1 MIGQAL
7 FRGGAYQKESDR
19 PTVHGVQQ
27 RMAPEMKMT
36 KLCAVLFLF
45 GLQATAAII
54 KTGDVLDIVV
64 REYPQFSGRYSVR
77 ENGTIDYP
85 LLADETVVNISTSE
99 LMNHLTFRLAR
110 HVDNPLV
117 LVTIVEKPEISVT
130 VLGEVVTP
138 GPVTAYSGVT
148 LQEALALAGGPTA
161 RADLSNV
168 KILAEDMPDANAVR
182 YDLNGFMQDGNM
194 DEMPRLEEGDMV
206 VLLSRE
212 RTDKVKVI
220 GGVRN
225 PGFFELEGNLNLFEI
240 IYMAGGPA
248 EKADLSRVRRFF
260 RHEGKSVEETIDV
273 QAYIDKGRMDEIPL
287 VEEGDVIIVYT
298 KWFDWKTLMTILNN
312 TLLFIV
318 TLQAFANIFDK

>member
-1 MIGQAL
+1 MRMI
-7 FRGGAYQKESDR
+7 
-19 PTVHGVQQ
+19 
-27 RMAPEMKMT
+27 
-36 KLCAVLFLF
+36 KLCAVVLVL
-45 GLQATAAII
+45 GLQATAGII
-54 KTGDVLDIVV
+54 KIGDVLDIEV
-64 REYPQFSGRYSVR
+64 RNHPEFSGRYTVR

-85 LLADETVVNISTSE
+85 LLADEPVVNISTSE

-117 LVTIVEKPEISVT
+117 LVSVVEKPEISVT
-130 VLGEVVTP
+130 VLGEVAEP

-148 LQEALALAGGPTA
+148 LQEVLALAGGPTQ
-161 RADLSNV
+161 RADLSDI
-168 KILAEDMPDANAVR
+168 KILAKDMPDANARR
-182 YDLNGFMQDGNM
+182 YDLNSFMEEGNM
-194 DEMPRLEEGDMV
+194 DEMPRLEDGDMV
-206 VLLSRE
+206 VLLTQE

-225 PGFFELEGNLNLFEI
+225 PGFFELEGKLNLFEI

-260 RHEGKSVEETIDV
+260 RHNGKSMEETINV
-273 QAYIDKGRMDEIPL
+273 QSYIDRGQMDQIPL

-318 TLQAFANIFDK
+318 TLQAFANIFNK